1 MIKTYL
7 QFKNLNKVK
16 TIKKNIELVYK
27 YTTKTINIISIR
39 K

>member
-16 TIKKNIELVYK
+16 TIKK
-27 YTTKTINIISIR
+27 KTLNQFTNTQL
-39 K
+39 KQ